1 MPTLHITHAAA
12 AAAAAAQGA
21 GKGIGGFFGGVAK
34 VRGVGCS
41 LYNVWWFA

>member
-34 VRGVGCS
+34 VGGVGCS